1 MTRPAR
7 TPTPIPPDGSTFPRL
22 TMTTMLEQ
30 LASVLADRYRIERE
44 IGAGGMA
51 TVYLAYD
58 VRHDRRVALKV
69 LRPELAAV
77 IGAERFLAEIKTTAN
92 LQHPHILPLFDSG
105 TAGEETGPGM
115 PRPYLFY
122 VMPFIEGESLRDRL
136 TRDKQ
141 LPVHEAVRIAREVAD
156 ALDYA
161 HRHAVI
167 HRDIKPENIL
177 LHGGH
182 ALVADFGIALAAS
195 RSDGGSRMT
204 ETGMSLGT
212 PHYMSPEQAMGER
225 DITARS
231 DVYALGCV
239 LYEMLVGEPPFTG
252 PTPQAIVARVMT
264 EEPRRLTLQRKSI
277 PLHVE
282 AAVNMALEKVPADRF
297 PSAAAFAAALDTTTF
312 STTGMASG
320 AKVAARTPL
329 LRTTR
334 VAVIATAAT
343 VALLTFGVTR
353 WLGSSGAARSG
364 RSAQLSIVLPKGYE
378 IGSSQFSPVA
388 VSHDGS
394 RLAYVGL
401 KDGKNR
407 IFIRSLEA
415 PDAKALEGT
424 EGGDGPF
431 FSPDGEWVGFFAG
444 GKLRKITVSG
454 AGLQTL
460 ADAVFHRGGDWGDDG
475 FVYFAPVNTGGIWRV
490 PEGGGTATQVTR
502 LNTAAGE
509 ISHRWPHVVAGT
521 TTLLYA
527 AWTGPGDDEHH
538 VAMQT
543 IESPEHTL
551 LVRGGDAPQY
561 AGQPGLLLYTHRG
574 QLFTVPWRPSQRDL
588 GKAVPVAAAEQPNTN
603 AGNEGTG
610 NYAVS
615 DDGTLAYLSS
625 GGSYN
630 KQRLVWVSRPGVIT
644 PLSLPERAFENVA
657 ISPEGD
663 RAVLQIREGTTRLW
677 IYDFARGTLTPLA
690 TGTGSSQAPQWTADG
705 KRVIYRGTR
714 EGTRNLYWIPVD
726 GSGDEERLTTQAGVI
741 QTPTSVSADGRMLL
755 FDQSGRD
762 EPNATGI
769 WVLPLDGDRTPH
781 RLFPLPAAGQDGQI
795 SPDGRWVAYQS
806 IVASRQEIFVAPFSG
821 TGERRL
827 VSTDGGTEPLWS
839 RDGRELF
846 YQSANRLMGVTV
858 TPGATFAASPP
869 QLVQEGRFIASSN
882 GNTSFSITNDGTRF
896 LRIQPVDEAPAIT
909 HIEVVLNWFSAL
921 TRRAAGRVE

>member
-1 MTRPAR
+1 M
-7 TPTPIPPDGSTFPRL
+7 PTT
-22 TMTTMLEQ
+22 LEQ
-30 LASVLADRYRIERE
+30 LSSVLADRYRIERE

-58 VRHDRRVALKV
+58 VRHDRKVALKV

-77 IGAERFLAEIKTTAN
+77 IGAERFLVEIKTTAN
-92 LQHPHILPLFDSG
+92 LQHPHILALFDSG
-105 TAGEETGPGM
+105 RTGTAAGGADFV
-115 PRPYLFY
+115 YY

-141 LPVHEAVRIAREVAD
+141 LPVHEAVLIAREVAD

-161 HRHAVI
+161 HRHAVV

-264 EEPRRLTLQRKSI
+264 EEPRRLSLQRKSI
-277 PLHVE
+277 PAHVE
-282 AAVNMALEKVPADRF
+282 AAVNTALEKLPADRF
-297 PSAAAFAAALDTTTF
+297 PSAAAFAAALD
-312 STTGMASG
+312 STSFTMANPSAG
-320 AKVAARTPL
+320 AKAAARTPHT
-329 LRTTR
+329 RTIW
-334 VAVIATAAT
+334 VAVLATAAT
-343 VALLTFGVTR
+343 VAVLTFGLTR
-353 WLGSSGAARSG
+353 WLASRGGTTSE
-364 RSAQLSIVLPKGYE
+364 RSAQLSIVLPMGYE
-378 IGSSQFSPVA
+378 IGSNKFSPVA
-388 VSHDGS
+388 ISHDGN

-407 IFIRSLEA
+407 IFIRALDD

-431 FSPDGEWVGFFAG
+431 FSPDGAWVGFFAG

-460 ADAVFHRGGDWGDDG
+460 ADASFHRGGDWGDDG
-475 FVYFAPVNTGGIWRV
+475 FVYFAPVNSGSIWRV
-490 PEGGGTATQVTR
+490 PEGGGTATEVTH
-502 LNTAAGE
+502 LNMATGE
-509 ISHRWPHVVAGT
+509 ISHRWPHLVAGT
-521 TTLLYA
+521 NTLLFSS
-527 AWTGPGDDEHH
+527 WTGPGDDEHH
-538 VAMQT
+538 VARQT
-543 IESPEHTL
+543 IGSPEHTL
-551 LVRGGDAPQY
+551 LVKGGDAPQY
-561 AGQPGLLLYTHRG
+561 AAQPGLLLYTHRG
-574 QLFTVPWRPSQRDL
+574 QLFTVPWQPSQQDL
-588 GKAVPVAAAEQPNTN
+588 GRAVPVAAAEQPNTDS
-603 AGNEGTG
+603 GNEGTG

-615 DDGTLAYLSS
+615 DDGTLAYLS
-625 GGSYN
+625 GAASYN
-630 KQRLVWVSRPGVIT
+630 KQRLVWISRPGAIT
-644 PLSLPERAFENVA
+644 PLSLPERAFQNVA
-657 ISPEGD
+657 ISPDGD
-663 RAVLQIREGTTRLW
+663 RAVLQIREGTVRLW

-690 TGTGSSQAPQWTADG
+690 TGNGSAQAPQWTADG

-726 GSGDEERLTTQAGVI
+726 GSGDEERLSPKSDRN
-741 QTPTSVSADGRMLL
+741 QTPTSVSSDGRVLL
-755 FDQSGRD
+755 FDQNGPD

-769 WVLPLDGDRTPH
+769 WVLPLDGDHTPH
-781 RLFPLPAAGQDGQI
+781 RLFPLPAAGQDGQL
-795 SPDGRWVAYQS
+795 SPDGKWVAYQAL
-806 IVASRQEIFVAPFSG
+806 VASRPEIFVAPFAGS
-821 TGERRL
+821 GERRL

-846 YQSANRLMGVTV
+846 FQSGNRLMGVSV
-858 TPGATFAASPP
+858 TPGASFSASAPR
-869 QLVQEGRFIASSN
+869 LVQEGRFIASSN
-882 GNTSFSITNDGTRF
+882 GNTSFSITKDGARF
-896 LRIQPVDEAPAIT
+896 LRIQPIDQEPAIT

-921 TRRAAGRVE
+921 KRRAAGRTE

>member
-1 MTRPAR
+1 MSCAEA
-7 TPTPIPPDGSTFPRL
+7 PTHPPRWDGTFLSLP
-22 TMTTMLEQ
+22 MTTTLEQ
-30 LASVLADRYRIERE
+30 LAGALADRYRIERE

-51 TVYLAYD
+51 TVYLAQD

-69 LRPELAAV
+69 LRPELAAA
-77 IGAERFLAEIKTTAN
+77 IGAERFLVEIKTTAN
-92 LQHPHILPLFDSG
+92 LQHPHILALFDSG
-105 TAGEETGPGM
+105 RTGDATG
-115 PRPYLFY
+115 RPDFVYY

-141 LPVHEAVRIAREVAD
+141 LPVHEALQIAREVAD

-320 AKVAARTPL
+320 AKAATRTS
-329 LRTTR
+329 RTTW
-334 VAVIATAAT
+334 VAVLATAAT
-343 VALLTFGVTR
+343 VALLTFGLTR
-353 WLGSSGAARSG
+353 WLGSSGGALSG
-364 RSAQLSIVLPKGYE
+364 RSPHLSIVLPNGYE
-378 IGSSQFSPVA
+378 IGSIPLSPVA
-388 VSHDGS
+388 ISRDGS

-407 IFIRSLEA
+407 IFVRPLES

-431 FSPDGEWVGFFAG
+431 FSPDGEWVGFFSA

-454 AGLQTL
+454 AGQQTL

-475 FVYFAPVNTGGIWRV
+475 FIYFAPTNTGGIWRV
-490 PEGGGTATQVTR
+490 PEGGGTATQVTQ
-502 LNTAAGE
+502 LDTVAGE
-509 ISHRWPHVVAGT
+509 ISHRWPHLVAGT

-527 AWTGPGDDEHH
+527 AWTGPGEDEHH
-538 VAMQT
+538 VARQ
-543 IESPEHTL
+543 SLGSSEHTL

-561 AGQPGLLLYTHRG
+561 AAQPGLLLYTHRG
-574 QLFTVPWRPSQRDL
+574 ELFPVPWQPSQQEL
-588 GKAVPVAAAEQPNTN
+588 GKAVPVAAVEQPNDGL
-603 AGNEGTG
+603 GNEGSAS
-610 NYAVS
+610 YAVA

-625 GGSYN
+625 SMSYTR
-630 KQRLVWVSRPGVIT
+630 QRLVWVNRAGAVT
-644 PLSLPERAFENVA
+644 PLPLPERAFENVA

-663 RAVLQIREGTTRLW
+663 RAVVQIREGTTRLW
-677 IYDFARGTLTPLA
+677 IYDFGRGTMTPLA
-690 TGTGSSQAPQWTADG
+690 TGTGSSQAPQWTDDG
-705 KRVIYRGTR
+705 KRVIFRGTR
-714 EGTRNLYWIPVD
+714 QGTRNLYRIAVD
-726 GSGDEERLTTQAGVI
+726 GSADEERLTTQAGVI
-741 QTPTSVSADGRMLL
+741 QTPTSVSADGRVLL
-755 FDQSGRD
+755 FDQNGPG
-762 EPNATGI
+762 EPDGSGI
-769 WVLPLDGDRTPH
+769 WVLRLDGDSAPH
-781 RLFPLPAAGQDGQI
+781 RLFPLPAAGKDGQL
-795 SPDGRWVAYQS
+795 SPDGKWVAYQA
-806 IVASRQEIFVAPFSG
+806 IVASRQEVFVAPLSG
-821 TGERRL
+821 AGERRL

-846 YQSANRLMGVTV
+846 FQSANRLMGVTV
-858 TPGATFAASPP
+858 TPGATFSASAPR
-869 QLVQEGRFIASSN
+869 LVHEGRFFRTVTL
-882 GNTSFSITNDGTRF
+882 NTSFSITNDGTRF
-896 LRIQPVDEAPAIT
+896 LRIQPTDQEAAIT
-909 HIEVVLNWFSAL
+909 HFEVVLNWFSAL
-921 TRRAAGRVE
+921 KGRAAGRVE